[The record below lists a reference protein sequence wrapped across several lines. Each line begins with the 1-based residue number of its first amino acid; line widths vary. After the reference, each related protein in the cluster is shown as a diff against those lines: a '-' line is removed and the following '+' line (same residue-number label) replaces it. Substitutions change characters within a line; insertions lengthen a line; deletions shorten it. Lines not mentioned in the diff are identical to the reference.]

1 MHTSLLTRACSLSFS
16 HPHTQTHRGRYEAE
30 LDEVGKLNTEMKS
43 NIMSLTA
50 SLQKERSVTADL
62 RQEVA
67 SLCDE
72 LERSEGV

>member
-1 MHTSLLTRACSLSFS
+1 MPIS
-16 HPHTQTHRGRYEAE
+16 E

-67 SLCDE
+67 RLCDE